1 MKQLTEKYLYKLL
14 IFLLIATN
22 LYKFRLI
29 TGGYMTEPDEKRYL
43 MAWSA
48 LKHLMQGDIEG
59 FSLAVFSAQGRPA
72 EILVKMIPATLQ
84 FISAKIFHLDFFETQ
99 NFYIVFLFNF
109 VIYTLTLWLLFKIF
123 QFIFNNKTLSVFGVL
138 SYSLLI
144 NSYVYL
150 RHVYPYDTSLL
161 LFLLVLYKIISVYQS
176 KQKYT
181 CKQAFVYGAISFF
194 AFLAYPAYNLSF
206 FALFVIFALLNWTIL
221 RENTRQYFKL
231 TANYVMGSIVVLL
244 LFEGFS
250 RLGNTSYIHN
260 ALTLSGTVIQGDF
273 FDTPTFLFRYLF
285 EVEMLIGAVIILSL
299 IVFIFKI
306 PKIVR
311 SKKPSDNILIIIVAS
326 YFIFY
331 ALYVSLGYFA
341 HQFTMYGRILHQFFP
356 VIWLIILY
364 VFSEMRFE
372 MQQKFMPIIAIGAT
386 ILFVFQMQD
395 YLQIA
400 YPRDVYWTYL
410 RQYKRENITEL
421 TEFEDSWSN
430 LPERVFLPLKNYSNE
445 RITTINTY
453 YFYPV
458 EDVSKYHPYQI
469 KKDDKLIFDKP
480 HFLNYKP
487 YQFEGY
493 NLKERKN
500 IREFRFRIK
509 IIKKEYHQ

>member
-14 IFLLIATN
+14 IFLLIVTN

-43 MAWSA
+43 MAWRA

-123 QFIFNNKTLSVFGVL
+123 QFIFNNKTLSVFGVF

-176 KQKYT
+176 
-181 CKQAFVYGAISFF
+181 
-194 AFLAYPAYNLSF
+194 SF

-231 TANYVMGSIVVLL
+231 TASYVMGSIVVLL

-250 RLGNTSYIHN
+250 RLGNTSYMHN

-299 IVFIFKI
+299 ILFIFKI

-372 MQQKFMPIIAIGAT
+372 IQQKFMPIIAIGAT
-386 ILFVFQMQD
+386 ILFVFQMQN

-430 LPERVFLPLKNYSNE
+430 LPERIFLPLENYSNE

-500 IREFRFRIK
+500 IRKFRFRIK